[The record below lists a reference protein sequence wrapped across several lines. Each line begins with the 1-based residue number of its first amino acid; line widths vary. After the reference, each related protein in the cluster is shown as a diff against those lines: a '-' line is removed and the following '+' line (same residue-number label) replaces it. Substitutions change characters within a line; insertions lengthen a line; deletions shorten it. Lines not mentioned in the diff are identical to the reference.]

1 MTKSIGITTS
11 TLRTIAFFPLH
22 HKNQPAASFLEQQ
35 LTPALRSRLKKNG
48 QLPALA
54 GSRGSKQVN
63 WIASPIEPA
72 REHRSAGPESREI
85 ARGGGASSWSLGA
98 GSASRRRGFGRGSQD
113 LLIAGVTGLT
123 GLWVVRR
130 ARMLHLLGRGL
141 GGGDQSPL
149 LQFPVSLGFGGS
161 CWCVSLVSA

>member
-1 MTKSIGITTS
+1 MVNSLLSRDLAAQSKSTGS
-11 TLRTIAFFPLH
+11 
-22 HKNQPAASFLEQQ
+22 
-35 LTPALRSRLKKNG
+35 PALSNPRGNTDLQVRKAGKSRVGAEPAPGAWGRG
-48 QLPALA
+48 QL
-54 GSRGSKQVN
+54 
-63 WIASPIEPA
+63 
-72 REHRSAGPESREI
+72 
-85 ARGGGASSWSLGA
+85 RGGGA
-98 GSASRRRGFGRGSQD
+98 RVRRGFGRGSQD

-130 ARMLHLLGRGL
+130 ARMLHSLGRGL